1 MCKRKLIQ
9 KIMGATLCLSLL
21 SGEALLASATQ
32 MQKSETVVT
41 STEQETVEQLT
52 PEVPTVATDEVY
64 KRPVG
69 GVQQVEYLEL
79 PENAEGVEI
88 FEGKADEASLTIEDT
103 EEINGSRSS
112 AYGYNTL
119 SAEEKKVYNLLK
131 TRIFAFD
138 VSAKNATCV
147 ERNIE
152 RSFYASEMVDV
163 SDYQMTLTQMERIY
177 FALEADYPMMF
188 WLDDAIAYNRT
199 GMFVTK
205 WYIMVEPDY
214 AQYSVRRET
223 AQSIEKGI
231 VPFLEEIDNAK
242 VNGADH
248 MELELLIHDMIIEE
262 VDYAYDSRNEP
273 ETAAFAHS
281 IVGVFDDKSSTDVV
295 CEGYAKAFH
304 LLATYAGLE
313 SIYAVGMSGTGFNM
327 GGHAWN
333 LVKVNGNWYN
343 IDLTWND
350 TNSTAYD
357 GYRYD
362 YFNLTTSIFNQN
374 KEHDY
379 RSDIFPG
386 MYGVPTATATKE
398 EYYNYFGLRITES
411 KIATETAFINVMK
424 NAISS
429 NKKRRDNM
437 LRFQCEE
444 KYALEL
450 MSAYLSDGTTCNNLY
465 EQLNENGVSYAKT
478 EFKEYTS
485 YNQILVSINK
495 IYVDNMCEGYVFGN
509 PKTDAKVYEW
519 NNRVTTD
526 ITSQCN
532 FTWSGSNKVTITNN
546 GKTLGNYNY
555 TAVTPVIGNIGAAEY
570 TGSGICPKVSVVV
583 NGTILQSGKD
593 YIAEYSNNLN
603 PGTAKVTIKGIGN
616 YAGTFEKT
624 FTIQKR
630 NLANLVV
637 SLAAGQYSYNG
648 TAKTP
653 EVIAKNDGNT
663 LVAGK
668 DYTVTYRNNI
678 NPGQASVAVTGI
690 GNYTGSKT
698 LTFIIVPGKPGSVK
712 LSKGTGKTLTFSW
725 KKQTGASGYEV
736 TLYKGSKKVKTATT
750 TKTQYQFKTLKENT
764 QYSFHVRAYKT
775 INGSKKYGNASSKLT
790 VKTAS
795 KAPTNL
801 KITVGKKSAT
811 LKWKKTSGVTGYEV
825 YTSGKS
831 NSGFKKV
838 ATVKGAAK
846 VKYTKKKL
854 KASKTYYF
862 KVRSYTTKNGQKS
875 YSNYTSV
882 KKIKTK

>member
-1 MCKRKLIQ
+1 MQ
-9 KIMGATLCLSLL
+9 KMIGAALCLT
-21 SGEALLASATQ
+21 LLAGEVLPVSAAQ
-32 MQKSETVVT
+32 VQKPETTVASVN
-41 STEQETVEQLT
+41 QETVEPLT
-52 PEVPTVATDEVY
+52 PEVPTTETDEVH

-79 PENAEGVEI
+79 PESVEGVET
-88 FEGKADEASLTIEDT
+88 FSGEVDEALLNIQEA
-103 EEINGSRSS
+103 EGINGSRSS
-112 AYGYNTL
+112 TYGYSTL
-119 SAEEKKVYNLLK
+119 TSEEKKVYNLLK
-131 TRIFAFD
+131 SRLFAFD
-138 VSAKNATCV
+138 VSSKSATC
-147 ERNIE
+147 IE
-152 RSFYASEMVDV
+152 VTYNRSYYASESVDV

-177 FALEADYPMMF
+177 FALEADYPMLF
-188 WLDDAIAYNRT
+188 WLDDAIGYDRT

-214 AQYSVRRET
+214 EQYSARREA

-242 VNGADH
+242 ANGADD

-262 VDYAYDSRNEP
+262 VDYAYDSRNDP
-273 ETAAFAHS
+273 ETATFAHS
-281 IVGVFDDKSSTDVV
+281 VVGVFDDKSSTDVV

-333 LVKVNGNWYN
+333 LVKINGSWYN
-343 IDLTWND
+343 LDLTWND

-357 GYRYD
+357 GYSYD

-374 KEHDY
+374 REHDY

-386 MYGVPTATATKE
+386 MYSVPTATATKE
-398 EYYNYFGLRITES
+398 EYYNYFGLRVTEDTL
-411 KIATETAFINVMK
+411 ATEADFINVMK

-429 NKKRRDNM
+429 NEKRRDNM
-437 LRFQCEE
+437 LRFQCDDE
-444 KYALEL
+444 YALEL
-450 MSAYLSDGTTCNNLY
+450 MDAYLLDGTTCNNLY
-465 EQLNENGVSYAKT
+465 EQINENGVSYTKT
-478 EFKEYTS
+478 AVQEYTS
-485 YNQILVSINK
+485 YNQVLVSISK
-495 IYVDNMCEGYVFGN
+495 VYVDNMCEGYVFGN

-526 ITSQCN
+526 ITSQCD

-546 GKTLGNYNY
+546 GKTLGSYNY

-570 TGSGICPKVSVVV
+570 TGSGICPKLSLTV
-583 NGTILQSGKD
+583 NGTALQSGKD
-593 YIAEYSNNLN
+593 YIAEYSNNIN
-603 PGTAKVTIKGIGN
+603 PGTAKITIKGIGN
-616 YAGTFEKT
+616 YAGTLEKT

-630 NLANLVV
+630 NLANLAV
-637 SLAAGQYSYNG
+637 SLATSQYSYDG
-648 TAKTP
+648 TAKMP
-653 EVIAKNDGNT
+653 EVIVKNDGNT

-668 DYTVTYRNNI
+668 DYTVAYRNNT
-678 NPGQASVAVTGI
+678 NPGQATVVVTGI
-690 GNYTGSKT
+690 GNYTNSKT
-698 LTFIIVPGKPGSVK
+698 VTFVIVPGKPGSVK
-712 LSKGTGKTLTFSW
+712 LSKGTGKALTFSW
-725 KKQTGASGYEV
+725 KKQTGVSGYEV

-750 TKTQYQFKTLKENT
+750 TKTQYQFKSLKENT
-764 QYSFHVRAYKT
+764 QYSFQVRAYKN
-775 INGSKKYGNASSKLT
+775 INGSKKYGNASNKLT

-801 KITVGKKSAT
+801 KVTAGKKTAS

-825 YTSGKS
+825 YMSSKS

-846 VKYTKKKL
+846 VKCTKKKL
-854 KASKTYYF
+854 KANKTYYF

-882 KKIKTK
+882 KKVTTK